1 MERLKSWAPQNF
13 DLRRRAGES
22 FRVSP
27 SHFENS
33 QNLDLT
39 SERCLLRS
47 CAIAQLRNY
56 HSNVDL
62 LKKGLK
68 H

>member
-27 SHFENS
+27 ARFENS
-33 QNLDLT
+33 QNNHV
-39 SERCLLRS
+39 SRRS
-47 CAIAQLRNY
+47 MLIA
-56 HSNVDL
+56 
-62 LKKGLK
+62 
-68 H
+68 